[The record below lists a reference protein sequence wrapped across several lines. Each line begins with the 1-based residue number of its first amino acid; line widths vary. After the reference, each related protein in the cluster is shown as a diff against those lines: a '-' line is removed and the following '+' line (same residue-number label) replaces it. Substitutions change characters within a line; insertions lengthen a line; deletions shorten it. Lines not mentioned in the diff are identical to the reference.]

1 MHSLSPKYLDAL
13 RFSATEMKSIRA
25 LAEYLGKQQRFA

>member
-13 RFSATEMKSIRA
+13 RFSATEMKLIRA